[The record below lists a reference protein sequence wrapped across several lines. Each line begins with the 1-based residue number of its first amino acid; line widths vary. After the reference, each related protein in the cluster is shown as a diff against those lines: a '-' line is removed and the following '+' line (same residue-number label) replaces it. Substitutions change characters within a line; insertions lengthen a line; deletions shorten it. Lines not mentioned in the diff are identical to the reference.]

1 MQAKENIS
9 VFIPCLVEEVYPSIG
24 LSLVSLLERLGF
36 AVNYNPE
43 VFCCGQPAFNSGCVD
58 QAREVANKA
67 VTQLCSG
74 ESPLVVPSG
83 SCTAMMRVF
92 MPGLYEGTEN
102 YESAKGLSMR
112 ALELSE
118 FLSRPEIL
126 SRLNGELNEKI
137 GFHNS
142 CHSARELRIS
152 SQIAAVLGRISGL
165 EVVDIDTGKRDTGP
179 ACCGFGGI
187 FSVRFEQISAA
198 MARSR
203 LEAFA
208 DAGVKRIVSND
219 PGCIMQL
226 KQHAERL
233 GLSLRVEHL
242 VELLADV
249 IRPYSGA
256 EAEARSAVVPGL
268 DSSPS
273 AEIQ

>member
-1 MQAKENIS
+1 MQPKENIS
-9 VFIPCLVEEVYPSIG
+9 IFIPCLVEEVYPSIG

-36 AVNYNPE
+36 SVNYNPD
-43 VFCCGQPAFNSGCVD
+43 VFCCGQPAFNSGCVE
-58 QAREVANKA
+58 QAREVANSA
-67 VTQLCSG
+67 VQHLCSG
-74 ESPLVVPSG
+74 DSPLVVPSG

-92 MPGLYEGTEN
+92 MPGLYQGTEN
-102 YESAKGLSMR
+102 SELAKALSTR

-126 SRLNGELNEKI
+126 NRLSGELNEKI

-152 SQIAAVLGRISGL
+152 SQIGAVLGRISGL
-165 EVVDIDTGKRDTGP
+165 EIVDIDSGKRDTGP

-187 FSVRFEQISAA
+187 FSVRFEPVSAA

-203 LEAFA
+203 LEAFT
-208 DAGVKRIVSND
+208 DAGVRRIVSND

-233 GLSLRVEHL
+233 GLNLKIEHIVE
-242 VELLADV
+242 VLAAV
-249 IRPYSGA
+249 VRPYRGDGA
-256 EAEARSAVVPGL
+256 DALSLPTSDPAFSNRAER
-268 DSSPS
+268 
-273 AEIQ
+273 Q